1 MGVYQIRKYGD
12 PILRTRCRRVE
23 SVGMR
28 ERKIL
33 QQMAKTM
40 YKAQGI
46 GLAAPQVGIDL
57 QLIVVDLGDNNPL
70 KLVNPLILLR
80 EGDSVLEEGC
90 LSLPEVMVRVRRS
103 KRVMVESWNENGET
117 VKVEGEDLLAHI
129 IQHEIDHLSGILIID
144 RADPRN
150 TMSLDTKL
158 KLLEKTA
165 GNHMKL

>member
-1 MGVYQIRKYGD
+1 M
-12 PILRTRCRRVE
+12 
-23 SVGMR
+23 GMR

-90 LSLPEVMVRVRRS
+90 LSLPEVTLAVRRP
-103 KRVMVESWNENGET
+103 KRVMVEGWNEDGEI
-117 VKVEGEDLLAHI
+117 VKVEGEDLLAHV

-144 RADPRN
+144 RADPKER
-150 TMSLDTKL
+150 MSLDTKL
-158 KLLEKTA
+158 KLLEKGA
-165 GNHMKL
+165 GTHIKL